1 MSISRMV
8 AAAVLG
14 ISLAQLLPSECLAA
28 GTLAKVAVATAK
40 AIEPRESGGTT
51 VEIEAVLTVKNES
64 DGVIGVSPRQFEYS
78 LVPKGADGKE
88 GEPHMFFGIKDPDL
102 RDANPLAPG
111 ESIELSASLEGHTIG
126 VDKAAKYLLVVRDPG
141 NERTTKRIEMSFK

>member
-8 AAAVLG
+8 SAAVVG
-14 ISLAQLLPSECLAA
+14 FSLAHVLPSECLAE
-28 GTLAKVAVATAK
+28 GTLAKVAVAAAK
-40 AIEPRESGGTT
+40 AIEPGQSGGPT

-64 DGVIGVSPRQFEYS
+64 DGVIGVSPRQFEYA
-78 LVPKGADGKE
+78 LVPKGADGGE
-88 GEPHMFFGIKDPDL
+88 GEPHRFFGIKDPDL
-102 RDANPLAPG
+102 RDAKPLAPG
-111 ESIELSASLEGHTIG
+111 ETTELSASLEGHTIG